1 MAYLGN
7 PPDTQKD
14 MLAELGLTRHSELF
28 RSIPESLRFKGD
40 LNLPPAETE
49 MDLVRHV
56 RTLAKRN
63 RPAGDTV
70 SFLGGGVYDHFIPSA
85 IDALTSRGEF
95 LTCYTPY
102 QAEASQ
108 GTLQILWEYQTMIA
122 ELTGMELANASL
134 YDGASAVAEA
144 AMMAAAVTR
153 RRKVIV
159 SQTLHPESLAC
170 LKTYLINT
178 DLEPVTVPWK
188 NGAADMETIAGL
200 LDDETACV
208 IAQTPNFFGVIE
220 PMEKLSEMAHAI
232 GALLVVSVDPISLGL
247 LASPGEYEAD
257 IVVGEGQ
264 SLGLPMNMGGPSLG
278 FLATR
283 KKFARQIPGRL
294 VGRTVDHHGKACFC
308 LTLQTR
314 EQHIRR
320 EKATSN
326 ICTNEGLMTVRA
338 MLYLSL
344 VGAAGLKEVARLC
357 AAKAHYLAEGL
368 SQIKGFGVRYAAP
381 FFKEFVLECDQDA
394 DRVLA
399 RVAKHGI
406 LGGVPMARFYP
417 QMSNRLLVAVTE
429 KRTRAE
435 LDAFIAAVS
444 Q

>member
-1 MAYLGN
+1 
-7 PPDTQKD
+7 
-14 MLAELGLTRHSELF
+14 
-28 RSIPESLRFKGD
+28 
-40 LNLPPAETE
+40 
-49 MDLVRHV
+49 
-56 RTLAKRN
+56 
-63 RPAGDTV
+63 
-70 SFLGGGVYDHFIPSA
+70 
-85 IDALTSRGEF
+85 
-95 LTCYTPY
+95 
-102 QAEASQ
+102 
-108 GTLQILWEYQTMIA
+108 
-122 ELTGMELANASL
+122 
-134 YDGASAVAEA
+134 
-144 AMMAAAVTR
+144 
-153 RRKVIV
+153 
-159 SQTLHPESLAC
+159 
-170 LKTYLINT
+170 
-178 DLEPVTVPWK
+178 
-188 NGAADMETIAGL
+188 
-200 LDDETACV
+200 
-208 IAQTPNFFGVIE
+208 
-220 PMEKLSEMAHAI
+220 
-232 GALLVVSVDPISLGL
+232 
-247 LASPGEYEAD
+247 
-257 IVVGEGQ
+257 
-264 SLGLPMNMGGPSLG
+264 MGGPSLG

>member
-7 PPDTQKD
+7 PPDVQKE
-14 MLAELGLTRHSELF
+14 MLAELGLARHDELF
-28 RSIPESLRFKGD
+28 RSIPEALRLKGE
-40 LNLPPAETE
+40 LNVPPAETE
-49 MDLVRHV
+49 MELTGHV
-56 RTLAKRN
+56 RALAKRN
-63 RPAGDTV
+63 RPAGDMV
-70 SFLGGGVYDHFIPSA
+70 GFLGGGVYDHFIPA
-85 IDALTSRGEF
+85 AVDQMASRGEY

-108 GTLQILWEYQTMIA
+108 GTLQVLWEYQTMIA
-122 ELTGMELANASL
+122 ELTGMALANASL

-144 AMMAAAVTR
+144 AMMATSATR
-153 RRKVIV
+153 RKKVIV
-159 SQTLHPESLAC
+159 SQTIHPESIEC

-178 DLEPVTVPWK
+178 DLELATVPWK
-188 NGAADMETIAGL
+188 EGCTDMETIAGL

-220 PMEKLSEMAHAI
+220 QLDKLSELVHAI

-247 LASPGEYEAD
+247 LKSPGEYDAD

-278 FLATR
+278 FLATQ

-294 VGRTVDHHGKACFC
+294 VARTVDRHGTVSYC

-344 VGAAGLKEVARLC
+344 LGAAGLKEVAQLC
-357 AAKAHYLAEGL
+357 AAKTHYLAEEF
-368 SQIKGFGVRYAAP
+368 SQIKGFRIRYAAP
-381 FFKEFVLECDQDA
+381 FFKEFVLECDQPA

-399 RVAKHGI
+399 RVAKRGI
-406 LGGVPMARFYP
+406 LGGVPLARFYP
-417 QMSNRLLVAVTE
+417 QMANRLLVAVTE
-429 KRTRAE
+429 KRTRSE